1 MVLAKR
7 IFVLLALFLC
17 ANAGIFDQ
25 DLRNVGSNSVQL
37 FERVSAMRVAENVA
51 EVRDIAN
58 QWWQMSLRDME
69 KMTSRVDNM
78 EISDDGTVSD
88 ICVSDAI

>member
-1 MVLAKR
+1 QWFWPKR
-7 IFVLLALFLC
+7 IFVLPALFLS

-25 DLRNVGSNSVQL
+25 DLRNAGSNSVRN
-37 FERVSAMRVAENVA
+37 FEHVSAMRVA

-58 QWWQMSLRDME
+58 QWWQMSLRDMN
-69 KMTSRVDNM
+69 NM

-88 ICVSDAI
+88 ICVSDAIQIC